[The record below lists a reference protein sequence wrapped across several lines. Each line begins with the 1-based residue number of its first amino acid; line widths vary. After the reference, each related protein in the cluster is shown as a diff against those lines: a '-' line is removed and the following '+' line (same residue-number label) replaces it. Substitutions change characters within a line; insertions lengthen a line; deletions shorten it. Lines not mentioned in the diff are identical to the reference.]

1 MKKGTVYFFTG
12 LAGAGK
18 TTIGRLF
25 YERLKEKSQ
34 DPFFLDGDINRAM
47 MEQEQQE
54 AGDNIQGLLE
64 QCKVNAVSGHD
75 YTYEGRLKGARKLF
89 PWCKTQADQGHDV
102 VCCSISMFHEI
113 QEWNRK
119 NIENY
124 REIYV
129 KVSMETLYKRDQKK
143 LYSSGTKNVVGV
155 DIPAEF
161 PEHPDVV
168 VENDGQRTPE
178 EIVADLEKRLGLCL

>member
-1 MKKGTVYFFTG
+1 MDKGTVYFFTG

-25 YERLKEKSQ
+25 YDRIKARRDSAIL
-34 DPFFLDGDINRAM
+34 FDGDTQRAAYGN
-47 MEQEQQE
+47 Q
-54 AGDNIQGLLE
+54 
-64 QCKVNAVSGHD
+64 D
-75 YTYEGRLKGARKLF
+75 YTYEGRLKGAWGLF
-89 PWCKTQADQGHDV
+89 AQCKELADQGNDV
-102 VCCSISMFHEI
+102 VVCSISMYHAI
-113 QEWNRK
+113 QNWNRE

-129 KVSMETLYKRDQKK
+129 KASMETLYKKKKKK
-143 LYSSGTKNVVGV
+143 LYSSGVENVVGV

-168 VENDGQRTPE
+168 LENDGQFTPE
-178 EIVADLEKRLGLCL
+178 EIVAGLETRFGL